1 MKRRAATT
9 GILLWM
15 IMVAPTALCQD
26 DKEPADDGL
35 GTTVIGTQEAPTV
48 LNVVPWKDRKVEV
61 ERRGPSSS
69 LLERML
75 EPLDRDVLS
84 REIEYHN
91 MQQQNAAE

>member
-1 MKRRAATT
+1 MKLVTATI
-9 GILLWM
+9 GALWM
-15 IMVAPTALCQD
+15 MLMASTALCQED
-26 DKEPADDGL
+26 QEPADDGL
-35 GTTVIGTQEAPTV
+35 GTTVIGSQEAPTV
-48 LNVVPWKDRKVEV
+48 LNVVPWKERKVEV

-91 MQQQNAAE
+91 MQQQDLAE